1 MKSTAILL
9 TSLMIFCNATA
20 QNMRIHYDDYLDAI
34 GYGDEGIVMR
44 SILNHGLMDRFPGE
58 SDDFYSHRS
67 SFFAMILLVN
77 GVLPYHI
84 YQLEEEGIDLIHAI
98 TSDVR
103 PFTEQSLFADAGV
116 LAEVINVETGRP
128 ENDGFDVTVT
138 IKTEQFLKGSAPSDT
153 LYLRQRN
160 LSRLS
165 DSATRPEAGNRYLF
179 LLSSGMYQ
187 YQSAN
192 YQFAESGEAEVRK
205 PQTGLEDT
213 FVIYR
218 MYPFRNGRLQFSHQ
232 DFETVERELRITD
245 RLLNP
250 D

>member
-84 YQLEEEGIDLIHAI
+84 YQLE
-98 TSDVR
+98 
-103 PFTEQSLFADAGV
+103 
-116 LAEVINVETGRP
+116 
-128 ENDGFDVTVT
+128 
-138 IKTEQFLKGSAPSDT
+138 
-153 LYLRQRN
+153 
-160 LSRLS
+160 
-165 DSATRPEAGNRYLF
+165 
-179 LLSSGMYQ
+179 
-187 YQSAN
+187 
-192 YQFAESGEAEVRK
+192 
-205 PQTGLEDT
+205 
-213 FVIYR
+213 
-218 MYPFRNGRLQFSHQ
+218 
-232 DFETVERELRITD
+232 
-245 RLLNP
+245 
-250 D
+250 